1 MMKIDD
7 YKEIRDCI
15 YKDEKYSVRDNGAV
29 MRHQREGMRKRKL
42 DEVWS
47 FGTPNVV
54 TGYMDFCGERV
65 HRIVATAF
73 HGEAPSSQHVVD
85 HIDTNRHNNRPDNLR
100 WLTKLENILCN
111 EITRKKVELICGS
124 VEAFLNDPTL
134 LFGYETEDKNFSWM
148 KNVTPEEA
156 KNCLDNWKHW
166 AKTAAPNPN
175 YKKEE
180 RHVGDWIFDKPVNV
194 KNNRPMITTPH
205 FVDKVEVGGKE
216 IYTTIS
222 EDSGSNSIDTGEWLA
237 KTFGKKEEIKEEL
250 EYDGLSDSLTSS
262 AKQRYWRTP
271 TEFPCCPSE
280 VTDNGLQVY
289 KDNLKEGELFSSNNF
304 AKYYVIDK
312 DIIPDKND
320 LVVLCTNNEGE
331 QVFGAYALC
340 SVKIENGKFIHSSI
354 RRYGSRDVATHFFN
368 LIIGKEEWTDE
379 DIISWDC

>member
-1 MMKIDD
+1 MISVDD
-7 YKEIRDCI
+7 YKEVKDCT
-15 YKDEKYSVRDNGAV
+15 YKDEHYSARDNGAI
-29 MRHQREGMRKRKL
+29 MRHLRKGMRKRKL

-180 RHVGDWIFDKPVNV
+180 HHVGDWIFDKPINVNYNRQ
-194 KNNRPMITTPH
+194 KNTAPL
-205 FVDKVEVGGKE
+205 FVDNVEAENKK
-216 IYTTIS
+216 IDATTS
-222 EDSGSNSIDTGEWLA
+222 ENTESNTIDTEEWLT
-237 KTFGKKEEIKEEL
+237 KMFGKKGGIKEEP
-250 EYDGLSDSLTSS
+250 EYDGLYDSLTPS

-271 TEFPCCPSE
+271 TEFPCCPAE
-280 VTDNGLQVY
+280 VTDKSLEVY
-289 KDNLKEGELFSSNNF
+289 KDNLKEGELFSSNSYD
-304 AKYYVIDK
+304 KYYVIDK
-312 DIIPDKND
+312 AIIPDKND
-320 LVVLCTNNEGE
+320 LIVLCTNNEGE

-340 SVKIENGKFIHSSI
+340 SVKIEKGKLVHMSI
-354 RRYGSRDVATHFFN
+354 RRYGSKDVATHFFN
-368 LIIGKEEWTDE
+368 LIIGKEEWTE
-379 DIISWDC
+379 DDMIWWDT

>member
-1 MMKIDD
+1 MVDIDD
-7 YKEIRDCI
+7 YNEVKDCT
-15 YKDEKYSVRDNGAV
+15 YKDEHYSARDNGAV
-29 MRHQREGMRKRKL
+29 MRHQRDGMRKRKL

-73 HGEAPSSQHVVD
+73 HGEAPSNQHVVD

-166 AKTAAPNPN
+166 AKTATPNPN

-180 RHVGDWIFDKPVNV
+180 RHVGNRIFDKPINKDTNRASNV
-194 KNNRPMITTPH
+194 VPQ
-205 FVDKVEVGGKE
+205 FVDNAMVKDTEFNPSISDVGE
-216 IYTTIS
+216 
-222 EDSGSNSIDTGEWLA
+222 SNTIDTEEWLA
-237 KTFGKKEEIKEEL
+237 ETFGKKDEIKDEQEH
-250 EYDGLSDSLTSS
+250 DGLSDSLTPS

-271 TEFPCCPSE
+271 TEFPCCPAE
-280 VTDNGLQVY
+280 VTDDGLQVY
-289 KDNLKEGELFSSNNF
+289 KENMKEGVLFSSNSF

-312 DIIPDKND
+312 AIIPDKND
-320 LVVLCTNNEGE
+320 LIVLCTNNEGE

-340 SVKIENGKFIHSSI
+340 SVKIENGKFVHMSI
-354 RRYGSRDVATHFFN
+354 KRYGSKDIAAHFFN
-368 LIIGKEEWTDE
+368 LIIGKEEWTE
-379 DIISWDC
+379 DDMIWWDT

>member
-1 MMKIDD
+1 MVSVDD
-7 YKEIRDCI
+7 FNEVKDCI
-15 YKDEKYSVRDNGAV
+15 YKDEHYSARDNGAV
-29 MRHQREGMRKRKL
+29 LRHQREGMRKRKL
-42 DEVWS
+42 DDVWS

-73 HGEAPSSQHVVD
+73 HGKTPSSQHVVD

-124 VEAFLNDPTL
+124 VEAFLNDPSL

-156 KNCLDNWKHW
+156 KNCLGNWKNW

-175 YKKEE
+175 YKKNDH
-180 RHVGDWIFDKPVNV
+180 HVSDWIFAKPLNS
-194 KNNRPMITTPH
+194 NTARPMNKVQESPSHVQPKENDSDTAFRLEDERVT
-205 FVDKVEVGGKE
+205 VDTE
-216 IYTTIS
+216 
-222 EDSGSNSIDTGEWLA
+222 EWLA
-237 KTFGKKEEIKEEL
+237 KTFVKKEDIKEEP
-250 EYDGLSDSLTSS
+250 EYDGLSDSLTPS

-271 TEFPCCPSE
+271 TEFPCCPQE
-280 VTDNGLQVY
+280 VTDDGLDIY
-289 KDNLKEGELFSSNNF
+289 RDNLKEGYLFSSNSF

-312 DIIPDKND
+312 TIIPDKND
-320 LVVLCTNNEGE
+320 LIVLCTNNEGE

-340 SVKIENGKFIHSSI
+340 SVKIENGKFVHMSI
-354 RRYGSRDVATHFFN
+354 KRYGSKDIATHFFN
-368 LIIGKEEWTDE
+368 LIIGK
-379 DIISWDC
+379 

>member
-1 MMKIDD
+1 MVDIDD
-7 YKEIRDCI
+7 YNEVKDCT
-15 YKDEKYSVRDNGAV
+15 YKDEHYSARDNGAV
-29 MRHQREGMRKRKL
+29 MRHQRDGMRKRKL

-73 HGEAPSSQHVVD
+73 HGEAPSNQHVVD

-166 AKTAAPNPN
+166 AKTATPNPN

-180 RHVGDWIFDKPVNV
+180 RHVGNWIFDKPINKDTNRASNV
-194 KNNRPMITTPH
+194 VPQ
-205 FVDKVEVGGKE
+205 FVDNAMVKDTEFNPSISDVGE
-216 IYTTIS
+216 
-222 EDSGSNSIDTGEWLA
+222 SNTIDTEEWLA
-237 KTFGKKEEIKEEL
+237 ETFGKKDEIKDEQEH
-250 EYDGLSDSLTSS
+250 DGLSDSLTPS

-271 TEFPCCPSE
+271 TEFPCCPAE
-280 VTDNGLQVY
+280 VTDDGLQVY
-289 KDNLKEGELFSSNNF
+289 KENLKEGVLFSSNSF

-312 DIIPDKND
+312 AFIPDKND
-320 LVVLCTNNEGE
+320 LIVLCTNNEGE

-340 SVKIENGKFIHSSI
+340 SVKIENGKFVHMSI
-354 RRYGSRDVATHFFN
+354 KRYGSKDIAAHFFN
-368 LIIGKEEWTDE
+368 LIIGKEEWTE
-379 DIISWDC
+379 DDMIWWDT